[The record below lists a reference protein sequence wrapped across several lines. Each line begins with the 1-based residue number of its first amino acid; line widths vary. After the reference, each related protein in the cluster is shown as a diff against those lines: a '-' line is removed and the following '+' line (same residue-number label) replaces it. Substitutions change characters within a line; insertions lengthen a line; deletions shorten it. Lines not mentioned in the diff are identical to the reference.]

1 MVDPQPSAHELE
13 YLMTFIVVGGG
24 AFIYGVY
31 GRDLAPIG
39 ILGVVIGTIYGL
51 ISYVWGPLV

>member
-1 MVDPQPSAHELE
+1 MVDHQPSAHELE
-13 YLMTFIVVGGG
+13 YLMTFIVIGVGV
-24 AFIYGVY
+24 FIYGVY

-51 ISYVWGPLV
+51 ISYVWGP